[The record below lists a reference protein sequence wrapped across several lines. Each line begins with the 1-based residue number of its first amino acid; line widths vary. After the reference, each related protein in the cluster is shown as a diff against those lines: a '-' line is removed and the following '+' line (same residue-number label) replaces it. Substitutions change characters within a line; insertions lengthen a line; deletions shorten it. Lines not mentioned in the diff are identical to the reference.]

1 MTPEPARV
9 ERMKTLVSFVLSF
22 LLLTAVCMTAAADP
36 NGPEAANDDGF
47 YIEEMPEFGQTD
59 VLTFPEEQTAAP
71 VTAPQPAAPANPVE
85 TQPAQTVPP
94 MQTHKPEEA
103 GGTPAPS
110 SAQEPTPAPTPA
122 PEPQPNRAASELR
135 DNLPVMIVVAVVA
148 LSALAAAVVKKRKT
162 TNRPPEAKRPNDI
175 GGRK

>member
-1 MTPEPARV
+1 
-9 ERMKTLVSFVLSF
+9 MKRIISIILGF
-22 LLLTAVCMTAAADP
+22 LLLATLALTALAED
-36 NGPEAANDDGF
+36 GQGEGGF
-47 YIEEMPEFGQTD
+47 YIEELPSFGED
-59 VLTFPEEQTAAP
+59 DELYFPEE
-71 VTAPQPAAPANPVE
+71 E
-85 TQPAQTVPP
+85 TQMPAQTAEPTTTQPSQTTPP
-94 MQTHKPEEA
+94 NETSTPEEA

-110 SAQEPTPAPTPA
+110 SSEEQTTPAPTPA

-148 LSALAAAVVKKRKT
+148 LSALAAALVKKRKT